1 MTRSHIINSSREGT
15 ASQPARKVSS
25 RHSEPAGGGRSEES
39 LFSRVSPEVRA
50 PGLQRIY
57 KQISKLRVV
66 FALAFVVALGVLPLV
81 AQQQQADRVKAIGGK
96 FLCMCG
102 CSQVL
107 TQCNHVGC
115 TMSAAMLKNLG
126 DWVNRGDSEATITQA
141 FVQQFGTTVYAE
153 PPKSGFSLIAWAMPI
168 IYFVAGAALV
178 VFVISKW
185 RKRPQAAGVDAA
197 APVTASG
204 VKISQEAMERG
215 RAQAARET
223 ED

>member
-1 MTRSHIINSSREGT
+1 MIKRR
-15 ASQPARKVSS
+15 
-25 RHSEPAGGGRSEES
+25 S
-39 LFSRVSPEVRA
+39 LFVLILVIVLS
-50 PGLQRIY
+50 
-57 KQISKLRVV
+57 
-66 FALAFVVALGVLPLV
+66 VLPLV

-96 FLCMCG
+96 FQCMCG

-115 TMSAAMLKNLG
+115 TMSAAMLANLG
-126 DWVNRGDSEATITQA
+126 DWVKRGDSEDTITQA

-153 PPKSGFSLIAWAMPI
+153 PPKSGFSIIAWAMPA
-168 IYFVAGAALV
+168 IYFVIGAALV
-178 VFVISKW
+178 IFVISKW
-185 RKRPQAAGVDAA
+185 RKRPQAVGVDAG

-204 VKISQEAMERG
+204 AKISPEAMDRA

>member
-1 MTRSHIINSSREGT
+1 MINAVPTKWAKR
-15 ASQPARKVSS
+15 AIRLLV
-25 RHSEPAGGGRSEES
+25 RDGGRPES
-39 LFSRVSPEVRA
+39 SIGVQTSWNGIRRRS
-50 PGLQRIY
+50 
-57 KQISKLRVV
+57 V
-66 FALAFVVALGVLPLV
+66 FALALVVALGVLPLV
-81 AQQQQADRVKAIGGK
+81 AQQQPADRVKAIGGK

-102 CSQVL
+102 CNQVL

-126 DWVNRGDSEATITQA
+126 EWVNRGDSEATITQA

-153 PPKSGFSLIAWAMPI
+153 PPKTGYSMIAWAMPAV
-168 IYFVAGAALV
+168 YFVVGAGLV
-178 VFVISKW
+178 LFVISRW
-185 RKRPQAAGVDAA
+185 RKRPQAAGVDAT
-197 APVTASG
+197 APVTAAG